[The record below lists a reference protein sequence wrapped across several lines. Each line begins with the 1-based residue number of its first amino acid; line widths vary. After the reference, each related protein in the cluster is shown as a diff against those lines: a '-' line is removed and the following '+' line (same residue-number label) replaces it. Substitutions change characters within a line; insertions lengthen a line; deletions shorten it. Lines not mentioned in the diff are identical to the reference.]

1 MRRFPLFAAS
11 AGLCALFAAAL
22 VPAPSV
28 QAHDG
33 ATGIVKERMDL
44 MKALGDDVKRLAR
57 MFKGETSYDPEA
69 ISAVAARIER
79 RSGGDM
85 LELFP
90 EGSSGHPSEAKQD
103 IWRHWPEFEAKA
115 DELATRAS
123 VLAAVADAGKGD
135 ARAAFGRLA
144 GTRKACHQ
152 DFKED

>member
-1 MRRFPLFAAS
+1 MRRFPRFATS

-28 QAHDG
+28 QAHAG

-44 MKALGDDVKRLAR
+44 MKALGGDVKRLAR
-57 MFKGETSYDPEA
+57 MFEGETSYDSEEV
-69 ISAVAARIER
+69 SAAAARIDSR
-79 RSGGDM
+79 AGGDM

-90 EGSSGHPSEAKQD
+90 EGSSGHPSEATEH

-135 ARAAFGRLA
+135 ARAAFGRL
-144 GTRKACHQ
+144 
-152 DFKED
+152 